1 VKPLALGLTL
11 FIIGGLVAGCA
22 TSDGSLSRGS
32 LWVTVPPEV
41 RDGLKT
47 DDELLARFNQFWR
60 AYADGDV
67 DGAFALEAPYIQEM
81 VSPDKYRLY
90 LNLMTSKSTL
100 AAVEIV
106 AIHEV
111 NDFIR
116 EVECRLIMENATG
129 ERHERE
135 TRDRWLRVESGWYHT
150 FTNPLL
156 FPELN

>member
-1 VKPLALGLTL
+1 VKLTVLGLAL
-11 FIIGGLVAGCA
+11 IVIGGLVAGCA
-22 TSDGSLSRGS
+22 TSDKTFNHGS
-32 LWVTVPPEV
+32 LWVTVPPEM
-41 RDGLKT
+41 RDGPKMEA
-47 DDELLARFNQFWR
+47 ELLARFNQFWR

-67 DGAFALEAPYIQEM
+67 AGAFALEAPYIQEM
-81 VSPDKYRLY
+81 VQPEKYRLY
-90 LNLMTSKSTL
+90 HDLMLRKSTL
-100 AAVEIV
+100 KAVEVV
-106 AIHEV
+106 AIHEI

-135 TRDRWLRVESGWYHT
+135 TLDRWLRVESGWYHT